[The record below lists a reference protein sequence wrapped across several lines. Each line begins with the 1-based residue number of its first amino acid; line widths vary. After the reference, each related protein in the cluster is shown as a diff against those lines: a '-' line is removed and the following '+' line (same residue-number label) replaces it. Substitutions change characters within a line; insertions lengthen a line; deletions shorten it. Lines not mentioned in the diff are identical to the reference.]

1 MNLSEMRRLLASR
14 NLQLTKSLGQNFL
27 HDGNQLRR
35 IAAAADLVESDRV
48 LEVGP
53 GPGGLT
59 RGLLAE
65 GARRVLA
72 VAKVGSRVRPACLD
86 LSEHVDGC
94 AASMWASRHQAW
106 PAASESPRLMKQ
118 L

>member
-1 MNLSEMRRLLASR
+1 M
-14 NLQLTKSLGQNFL
+14 QWGGNF
-27 HDGNQLRR
+27 N
-35 IAAAADLVESDRV
+35 ERV
-48 LEVGP
+48 LFWWPPLWQSCRIPPEDHS
-53 GPGGLT
+53 
-59 RGLLAE
+59 
-65 GARRVLA
+65 RVLA